1 MQPFGVKTGLF
12 DSHRIRIWLG
22 LLGQMPHKR
31 LFSDSEG
38 DISVE
43 HVSEG
48 ESAGDYQLALI
59 ADAGGGGLAAGDI
72 VVVPAPGAQVVA
84 VKPKK
89 EAPKEL
95 RKHAQC
101 GRGRHGSELERHLVC
116 ARMREGKAAKRS
128 RLQKA
133 SHEQTKEKLLQLH
146 PVVPKG
152 NRWYRGISASI
163 LLDIGFNSSFSRSAL
178 ALKHDVTV
186 KWIAICRCFVAA
198 AYLNVQ
204 LVILGCL
211 VVRAAASCIQ
221 TMDQQMVKN
230 CWYDSARRAKN
241 RPHLRQLG
249 RAPLLGTVWIV
260 LLTLI
265 L

>member
-1 MQPFGVKTGLF
+1 
-12 DSHRIRIWLG
+12 
-22 LLGQMPHKR
+22 
-31 LFSDSEG
+31 
-38 DISVE
+38 
-43 HVSEG
+43 
-48 ESAGDYQLALI
+48 
-59 ADAGGGGLAAGDI
+59 
-72 VVVPAPGAQVVA
+72 
-84 VKPKK
+84 
-89 EAPKEL
+89 
-95 RKHAQC
+95 
-101 GRGRHGSELERHLVC
+101 
-116 ARMREGKAAKRS
+116 MREGKAAKRS